1 MVDSIQKQANQILT
15 SAQDSGARLNVRT
28 TNQNMNRTQIHLIEL
43 VEVKEIFVMLNNFAT
58 IFMKLKDLNKASILM

>member
-43 VEVKEIFVMLNNFAT
+43 MEEKEIFVMLNNFAI
-58 IFMKLKDLNKASILM
+58 IFMKL